1 MTNKSSDT
9 ELDFCNFFSLHLDI
23 NEETLNVPLTFRFR
37 RLFRWIRGIVLC
49 LLWHGTQRCNTHVLF
64 LNLEHSN
71 LLLSAKEIEL
81 TDRDGVVAPFSVLTG
96 G

>member
-1 MTNKSSDT
+1 MTDKSSDA
-9 ELDFCNFFSLHLDI
+9 ESDFHKFVLLHFDT
-23 NEETLNVPLTFRFR
+23 NEEPLNVPLTFRFR